1 MSKQDKI
8 LTYMYT
14 CVMTTF
20 YNTTIKSLDCSL
32 VKGLVRNYQGG
43 GRGAERARV
52 FFFSALQKG
61 GSLKTE
67 PLKREGHKI
76 LSHNFHKGGS

>member
-32 VKGLVRNYQGG
+32 VRDLSEITRGEGG
-43 GRGAERARV
+43 V
-52 FFFSALQKG
+52 QKG
-61 GSLKTE
+61 QGSSFFQ
-67 PLKREGHKI
+67 PFKRVGH
-76 LSHNFHKGGS
+76 